1 MEAYAKKKKIIINVN
16 VKMDIWA
23 TIAKVTA
30 TEIMYTITLMRYPL
44 PFTCNS
50 EIFAMKLSFIDIKHR

>member
-30 TEIMYTITLMRYPL
+30 TEIMYTFTLMR
-44 PFTCNS
+44 
-50 EIFAMKLSFIDIKHR
+50 